1 MKSKA
6 VERREAYRK
15 IALWLE
21 RRVKGEK
28 GAVVALRPTRIA
40 EETGV
45 SPRHVAHILRR
56 LREAGLIEK
65 VSWTTY
71 IFNRADAGKI
81 IKALKEAA

>member
-1 MKSKA
+1 MRSKT

-21 RRVKGEK
+21 RRMEEER
-28 GAVVALRPTRIA
+28 GAVVALRPARIA

-45 SPRHVAHILRR
+45 SPRRVMHILRR